1 MLGSRSQGHLFSSR
15 LKITLTDHEDKV
27 LRNLVVVVLDGT
39 SARSVNA
46 TGLSAAELAVTRHLL
61 VHGPATRAD
70 LGDRLQLSYASM
82 SRLARSLLG
91 GGIVAEDLEP
101 EPGVGRPRQILSA
114 VPGARHVVGCKLTG
128 DTAFGVVCDMFGEI
142 RASAQVALPPPGA
155 DGAVPAAA
163 AVKAVAQVASRLGR
177 RVPWLDGIGVSIGG
191 IVANRSLVRE
201 GTFLGWRDVDFGA
214 LLRKRTGLP
223 VVVTND
229 VTALAREELWFGAG
243 RTHSTFGLIT
253 IGAGVGFGV
262 VREGVVVEEL
272 IDNGHLLAHAPV
284 DSRGPRC
291 GIGHTGC
298 VAAYLNRADIERHAS
313 AAAPRPITFGDLV
326 QARSAGDPTAT
337 ELLDGAARALGH
349 LAATFAGALQTT
361 RIVLAGEDVEAVA
374 ASPVM
379 NDVVA
384 DRLRPGPDEAQRCA
398 LDISTAPLTFND
410 WARGAAVVGIQNILG
425 AL

>member
-272 IDNGHLLAHAPV
+272 IDNGHLLAHAPI

-291 GIGHTGC
+291 RLGHRGC
-298 VAAYLNRADIERHAS
+298 AAAFLNREDVQDNAG
-313 AAAPRPITFGDLV
+313 AAVPRPVTFAGL
-326 QARSAGDPTAT
+326 AEASRAGDDAARRQL
-337 ELLDGAARALGH
+337 EAAARALGH
-349 LAATFAGALQTT
+349 LVATVAGALQTAC
-361 RIVLAGEDVEAVA
+361 IVLAGEDVAA
-374 ASPVM
+374 LTASPAM
-379 NDVVA
+379 DEIIA
-384 DRLRPGPDEAQRCA
+384 DRLRPGPREVQRCA
-398 LDISTAPLTFND
+398 LEIVTTPLTFTD
-410 WARGAAVVGIQNILG
+410 WARGAAVAGIQYVLG
-425 AL
+425 GV